1 MVVVGCKDSFFVGI
15 SGFNTCL
22 KNIRSFDSLRLF
34 VLLIRPFVFF
44 YGGYSRTRELYVEYI
59 CLPLNSTG

>member
-34 VLLIRPFVFF
+34 VLLICPFVFF
-44 YGGYSRTRELYVEYI
+44 MADTLARANYI
-59 CLPLNSTG
+59 WSIFVCL